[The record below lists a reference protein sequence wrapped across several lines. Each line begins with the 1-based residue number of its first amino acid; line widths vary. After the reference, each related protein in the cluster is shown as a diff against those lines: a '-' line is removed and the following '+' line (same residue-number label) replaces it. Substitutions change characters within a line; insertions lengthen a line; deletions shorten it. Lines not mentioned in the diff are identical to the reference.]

1 MVWWGFEC
9 PSVCLNSRLSPL
21 CIPIPTF
28 PCPTVQFASYLASVS
43 AKDIAYSN
51 LIQVTRS
58 RTARGFVPNYSA
70 GGSKSIDR
78 TEPPIGA
85 KVLLELFKKFNDTW
99 IVELLY
105 DDLLEWNN
113 WFVEERMLGPLGL
126 ISLGSD
132 SIAGYTDFAAGQMQ
146 GARFE
151 SGLDNS
157 PSQKSLPPASRV
169 PTVPVFRPEFTPL
182 SFHRGSSPLLSI
194 LAFPLLVFF
203 WGVFFAS
210 G

>member
-1 MVWWGFEC
+1 M
-9 PSVCLNSRLSPL
+9 
-21 CIPIPTF
+21 
-28 PCPTVQFASYLASVS
+28 ASVS
-43 AKDIAYSN
+43 AKEIAYSN

-85 KVLLELFKKFNDTW
+85 KVLLELFKKYNDTW

-105 DDLLEWNN
+105 DDLMEWNA
-113 WFVEERMLGPLGL
+113 WFVEERMFGPLGI

-132 SIAGYTDFAAGQMQ
+132 TISGYSDYAAGQMQ

-157 PSQKSLPPASRV
+157 PSQIPMAC
-169 PTVPVFRPEFTPL
+169 
-182 SFHRGSSPLLSI
+182 SSHQPYSH
-194 LAFPLLVFF
+194 
-203 WGVFFAS
+203 
-210 G
+210 